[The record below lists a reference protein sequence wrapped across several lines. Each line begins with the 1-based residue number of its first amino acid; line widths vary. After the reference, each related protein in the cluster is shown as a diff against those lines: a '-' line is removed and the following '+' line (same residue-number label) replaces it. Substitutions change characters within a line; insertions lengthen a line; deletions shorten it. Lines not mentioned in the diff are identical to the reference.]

1 MELLVSLPRLHPSKL
16 EGELDYCYTNLHVIP
31 EVFKVHTHIHTN
43 KVPINYWPK
52 KVSYAMHDLYFSYF
66 SLCFHMSFL
75 VSMTTQFLA
84 SSSQG
89 NFSHILL
96 FDICESNCTSSI
108 ITTTKLSIQS

>member
-52 KVSYAMHDLYFSYF
+52 KVTYAMYDLFLLF
-66 SLCFHMSFL
+66 FL
-75 VSMTTQFLA
+75 VLLYV
-84 SSSQG
+84 
-89 NFSHILL
+89 FSGKYDNAIFGFKFTRQLL
-96 FDICESNCTSSI
+96 SHFAI
-108 ITTTKLSIQS
+108 